1 MPSESLPRLVLF
13 PKVVGP
19 LKSPP
24 PFRGTKGQW
33 FPHLPPIILAP
44 PVPLSMRIVRPVFSA
59 TGLLI
64 TVTIIMCLTLLP
76 IGCERRSP
84 SMTALA
90 QVPQRHTVVGY
101 ERAEFGA
108 GWGSST
114 TRPGCSVRDDMLRT
128 QLTVLTES
136 DRCKPIAQGICPY
149 SGRVISSDP
158 AMAAGEPIE
167 LDHIFPLS
175 AAWDMGAY
183 AWPMA
188 KRLAFANDPANLVAV
203 AKAEN
208 QAKSDSLPS
217 EWLPSDSSRRC
228 WYVNQL
234 ADIAV
239 TYGLAVSAADA
250 AVMRHQCPMG

>member
-1 MPSESLPRLVLF
+1 MGFKHDPTGMFGARRHAANAADRAD
-13 PKVVGP
+13 G
-19 LKSPP
+19 
-24 PFRGTKGQW
+24 
-33 FPHLPPIILAP
+33 I
-44 PVPLSMRIVRPVFSA
+44 RPV
-59 TGLLI
+59 
-64 TVTIIMCLTLLP
+64 
-76 IGCERRSP
+76 R
-84 SMTALA
+84 
-90 QVPQRHTVVGY
+90 
-101 ERAEFGA
+101 
-108 GWGSST
+108 
-114 TRPGCSVRDDMLRT
+114 
-128 QLTVLTES
+128 
-136 DRCKPIAQGICPY
+136 KPIAQGICPY

>member
-1 MPSESLPRLVLF
+1 
-13 PKVVGP
+13 
-19 LKSPP
+19 
-24 PFRGTKGQW
+24 
-33 FPHLPPIILAP
+33 
-44 PVPLSMRIVRPVFSA
+44 MRIMRPVFSA

-84 SMTALA
+84 SMTKLA

-158 AMAAGEPIE
+158 AMATGEPIE

>member
-1 MPSESLPRLVLF
+1 
-13 PKVVGP
+13 
-19 LKSPP
+19 
-24 PFRGTKGQW
+24 
-33 FPHLPPIILAP
+33 
-44 PVPLSMRIVRPVFSA
+44 
-59 TGLLI
+59 
-64 TVTIIMCLTLLP
+64 
-76 IGCERRSP
+76 
-84 SMTALA
+84 
-90 QVPQRHTVVGY
+90 VVGY
-101 ERAEFGA
+101 ERTEFGA

-114 TRPGCSVRDDMLRT
+114 TRPGCSVRDDMLQT

-149 SGRVISSDP
+149 SGRIISSDP

-183 AWPMA
+183 AWPMS

>member
-1 MPSESLPRLVLF
+1 
-13 PKVVGP
+13 
-19 LKSPP
+19 
-24 PFRGTKGQW
+24 
-33 FPHLPPIILAP
+33 
-44 PVPLSMRIVRPVFSA
+44 MRIIRPVFSA

-64 TVTIIMCLTLLP
+64 TATIIMCLTLLP

-84 SMTALA
+84 SMTALT
-90 QVPQRHTVVGY
+90 QVPQRRTVVGY
-101 ERAEFGA
+101 KRTEFGA

-114 TRPGCSVRDDMLRT
+114 TRPGCSVRDDMLQT

-149 SGRVISSDP
+149 SGRIISSDP
-158 AMAAGEPIE
+158 AM
-167 LDHIFPLS
+167 S
-175 AAWDMGAY
+175 
-183 AWPMA
+183 

>member
-1 MPSESLPRLVLF
+1 
-13 PKVVGP
+13 
-19 LKSPP
+19 
-24 PFRGTKGQW
+24 
-33 FPHLPPIILAP
+33 
-44 PVPLSMRIVRPVFSA
+44 MRIIQSSVFSA

-64 TVTIIMCLTLLP
+64 TATIIMCLTLLP

-84 SMTALA
+84 NMTALT
-90 QVPQRHTVVGY
+90 QVPQRRTVVGY

-128 QLTVLTES
+128 QLTVLAES
-136 DRCKPIAQGICPY
+136 DRCRPIAQGICPY
-149 SGRVISSDP
+149 SGRLISSNP

-203 AKAEN
+203 TKAEN

-217 EWLPSDSSRRC
+217 EWLPSDSSQRC